1 MAIWRSNPS
10 FVKAGAALRTPFAGF
25 GKAWTHFLDRIINAL
40 KMPAPEKA
48 HQIHRIQIMERE
60 IMLPIK
66 AVGILMIYS
75 FYLTSWTGFAHTA
88 LDVDIEAIEYFF
100 WVYVGVNVVAAAL
113 LLRMRQLPA
122 TLMQWVVFIMIL
134 VDGLFLSALTLVSGG
149 YQSVLYWLFLGLI
162 IRSAVSVPRAT
173 SQILLNST
181 LIICYVLAGI
191 VDISID
197 KNLEEHARATLAMER
212 TIRHARELGVPMGR
226 PGSGAARERLQTN
239 VNATVPAIPRP
250 KRPSRL
256 AEDWENPETIIVGL
270 GTSESTAEPLVVR
283 LVLLMLMTLCAYGI
297 QVLLERQRQAEEEAR
312 EFGLREGQLRSA
324 GRLAAEFAHQIKNP
338 LAIINNAAYSLQRA
352 LKQGKPGAAEQ
363 LRIIQEEVEHSDRI
377 ITQIM
382 GYAQLSE
389 GRVEKLDVLHEL
401 DYAIERVL
409 PPAAG
414 FKVNVHKDYTG
425 SFPPLLMQ
433 RRHLSDSLINVLQN
447 ARDAVDGKGGNIW
460 VAAHSRSDYAIEV
473 SISDD
478 GPGIPAEK
486 QERIFEPYYSTKE
499 KGTGVGLATVKH
511 NLELYG
517 GSVRVESELGKGAC
531 FTLLFP
537 AKTLIQPFGKIEN
550 V

>member
-1 MAIWRSNPS
+1 
-10 FVKAGAALRTPFAGF
+10 
-25 GKAWTHFLDRIINAL
+25 
-40 KMPAPEKA
+40 
-48 HQIHRIQIMERE
+48 
-60 IMLPIK
+60 MLPIK

-181 LIICYVLAGI
+181 LNICYVLAGI

-256 AEDWENPETIIVGL
+256 AEDWENPETII
-270 GTSESTAEPLVVR
+270 
-283 LVLLMLMTLCAYGI
+283 
-297 QVLLERQRQAEEEAR
+297 
-312 EFGLREGQLRSA
+312 
-324 GRLAAEFAHQIKNP
+324 
-338 LAIINNAAYSLQRA
+338 
-352 LKQGKPGAAEQ
+352 
-363 LRIIQEEVEHSDRI
+363 
-377 ITQIM
+377 
-382 GYAQLSE
+382 
-389 GRVEKLDVLHEL
+389 
-401 DYAIERVL
+401 
-409 PPAAG
+409 
-414 FKVNVHKDYTG
+414 
-425 SFPPLLMQ
+425 
-433 RRHLSDSLINVLQN
+433 
-447 ARDAVDGKGGNIW
+447 
-460 VAAHSRSDYAIEV
+460 
-473 SISDD
+473 
-478 GPGIPAEK
+478 
-486 QERIFEPYYSTKE
+486 
-499 KGTGVGLATVKH
+499 
-511 NLELYG
+511 
-517 GSVRVESELGKGAC
+517 
-531 FTLLFP
+531 
-537 AKTLIQPFGKIEN
+537 
-550 V
+550 